1 MHLHANN
8 VVHRDLK
15 LDNIMLK
22 KISKR
27 KWCAKLGDFGQAR
40 QLRYKEEKMKGF
52 YGNQGTVTPEMLQL
66 RKVRK
71 QGESKAPGY
80 NYKVDVW
87 AFGSIFYSLFT
98 TKPPFDKYDTERKS
112 KFDLARAVMRGTW
125 SLPERYRDAMSNEA
139 L

>member
-1 MHLHANN
+1 MRSFEDDEGLEEKKARDFMKQILDPMMHLHANN

-15 LDNIMLK
+15 LDNILLK

-27 KWCAKLGDFGQAR
+27 KWCAKLGDFGQTR

-71 QGESKAPGY
+71 
-80 NYKVDVW
+80 
-87 AFGSIFYSLFT
+87 
-98 TKPPFDKYDTERKS
+98 
-112 KFDLARAVMRGTW
+112 
-125 SLPERYRDAMSNEA
+125 
-139 L
+139 